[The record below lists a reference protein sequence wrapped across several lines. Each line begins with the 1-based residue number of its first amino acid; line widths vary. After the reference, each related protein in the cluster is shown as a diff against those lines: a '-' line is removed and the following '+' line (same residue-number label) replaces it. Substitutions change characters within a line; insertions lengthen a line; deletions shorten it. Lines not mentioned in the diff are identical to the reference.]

1 MRLWTSILILLFV
14 RATAA
19 PLQQYSADRT
29 DDVVKLRD
37 AKSETTVSILP
48 SVGNVAFEM
57 NIRGANVLRF
67 PYASLDEFRKKPG
80 LNGIP
85 FLGPWAN
92 RLDEPA
98 FYANGR
104 KYNLNMELGNVKGN
118 HPIHG
123 FLSSAPW
130 QVVEARADDK
140 SAWVTS
146 RLEFFKQPTW
156 MAQFPFAHTIDM
168 TYRLENGVLEVR
180 TLIQNLSAEPMPVSV
195 GYHPYFQLT
204 DSPRDD
210 WTVSIAARTEWLLSP
225 DKLPTGQ
232 TRPVEQL
239 VPNPQQIR
247 LRDFDLDHV
256 FGELIRDAQGSAVM
270 TVRGRSQKLDILIG
284 PGYRAAV
291 IYAPAPAGGPNRNFI
306 CFEPMAGITNAL
318 NLAQRGLYNEL
329 QSIPPG
335 GTWQES
341 WWIRPSGF

>member
-1 MRLWTSILILLFV
+1 
-14 RATAA
+14 
-19 PLQQYSADRT
+19 
-29 DDVVKLRD
+29 
-37 AKSETTVSILP
+37 
-48 SVGNVAFEM
+48 
-57 NIRGANVLRF
+57 
-67 PYASLDEFRKKPG
+67 
-80 LNGIP
+80 
-85 FLGPWAN
+85 
-92 RLDEPA
+92 
-98 FYANGR
+98 
-104 KYNLNMELGNVKGN
+104 
-118 HPIHG
+118 
-123 FLSSAPW
+123 
-130 QVVEARADDK
+130 
-140 SAWVTS
+140 
-146 RLEFFKQPTW
+146 
-156 MAQFPFAHTIDM
+156 
-168 TYRLENGVLEVR
+168 
-180 TLIQNLSAEPMPVSV
+180 LIQNLSAEPMPVSV

-256 FGELIRDAQGSAVM
+256 FGDLIRDAQGSAVM

-318 NLAQRGLYNEL
+318 NLAQKGLYREL